1 MKKSMIAILLSLTS
15 LCSSMFCVKRASA
28 AAAITGGFSIFLV
41 AWEMLDLMTKGE
53 VPGFVQVLQWCGERV
68 ADGAVLTWEFFTDPD
83 GAFQQA
89 WGDFWDNWAAGYETI
104 CDYLDTGVDVSNLF
118 DANGNLKLTY
128 EEYYEMYRQTV
139 DVMSKSGINFTA
151 GYDYT
156 FLSLDL
162 NSVVFLRD
170 LPTMSQFYQSSSYES
185 YCPVYF
191 NSDKVVFSNRY
202 LKFGPL
208 SLSIPFIHSSYS
220 EGMGWNFYAH
230 NSAFINE
237 YSFSFSDFPGINV
250 FYLYSGDDSAGSLKS
265 SSSCFIFENNRL
277 SFQDISS
284 VDLSGM
290 SSGLITTT
298 GNFVSF
304 LRSLQGFSSSVGNV
318 DKLDDLSSAL
328 PTDKNPSLTFPIDYD
343 YSKPAVNQVT
353 VGDIP
358 GAADLP
364 VSDYLKAAS
373 VPAAAPPAI
382 LNKFPFCIPYDLVRF
397 FGFLAA
403 DPIPPVFHIPI
414 STNPENLAQWADNE
428 TVGQYVAPDD
438 PMFEIDEEIVI
449 DFANIPLVQPICYTC
464 FIIGFVILLIH
475 ITPKLIHH

>member
-1 MKKSMIAILLSLTS
+1 MKKRMIAILLSLTI

-53 VPGFVQVLQWCGERV
+53 VPGFVQVIEWLGYHITN
-68 ADGAVLTWEFFTDPD
+68 GAVLTWEFFTDPD

-89 WGDFWDNWAAGYETI
+89 WGDFWENWAAGYETI
-104 CDYLDTGVDVSNLF
+104 CDYLGTGVDVSSLF

-128 EEYYEMYRQTV
+128 EEYYEMYCQTV

-162 NSVVFLRD
+162 NSVVFLSD

-191 NSDKVVFSNRY
+191 NSDKVVFSNKYFRIGTDIFDI
-202 LKFGPL
+202 LNI
-208 SLSIPFIHSSYS
+208 SSSYNVGS
-220 EGMGWNFYAH
+220 QFGGSYYNDYH
-230 NSAFINE
+230 LKH
-237 YSFSFSDFPGINV
+237 YSVLFSDFPGIRY
-250 FYLYSGDDSAGSLKS
+250 FLDYSGDNNSGNLIS
-265 SSSCFIFENNRL
+265 SSNCFVFEDNKL
-277 SFQDISS
+277 SYQNISD

-290 SSGLITTT
+290 SSGMITTT
-298 GNFVSF
+298 GNFANF
-304 LRSLQGFSSSVGNV
+304 LKSLKGFSSSVGNI
-318 DKLDDLSSAL
+318 DKLDDLSGAL
-328 PTDKNPSLTFPIDYD
+328 PIDKNPSLTFPADYD
-343 YSKPAVNQVT
+343 YSRPAVNQVT
-353 VGDIP
+353 VGDVP

-397 FGFLAA
+397 LGFLAA
-403 DPIPPVFHIPI
+403 DPIPPVFHILI
-414 STNPENLAQWADNE
+414 STHPENLEQWADNE
-428 TVGQYVAPDD
+428 TIGEYVAPDD
-438 PMFEIDEEIVI
+438 PMFEINEEITI
-449 DFANIPLVQPICYTC
+449 DFAHIPLVQPICYTC
-464 FIIGFVILLIH
+464 FIVGFVIFLIH
-475 ITPKLIHH
+475 VTPKLIHH